1 MPSDRAKFE
10 ADFLFTRDHISQFFD
25 RGAVRG
31 ALDLISEVGITG
43 WEKWWQ
49 VEFATWLAENDGIGD
64 WVMEEK
70 FLTDLRRNGKKDSV
84 AIDIGFRLKGFSTKE
99 MLFVELKQNPNWQQC
114 IKNMLLDIEKVGSAQ
129 TYSVENKFMIRNFF
143 VVGVY
148 PTGNTT
154 KKDVHDYIQNRADE
168 REISVEREHI
178 FTKFIQGTLF
188 SVTMSK

>member
-25 RGAVRG
+25 RGAVRS

-168 REISVEREHI
+168 LEISVEREHI